1 MELLSYRQTAG
12 LIIETMS
19 GPSDAAAS
27 RRAVRDCGVDLTVAA
42 AVEPPGIPH

>member
-12 LIIETMS
+12 LTIERTS
-19 GPSDAAAS
+19 GPSDAAS

-42 AVEPPGIPH
+42 AAEPPGIPH